1 MNQSSAC
8 VLWCQPDLDYT
19 IVHIF
24 KIRARA
30 ARLTKPKAYGGSG
43 GAGRRYGS
51 RYALAA
57 SAPARPPPPPS
68 PAGAGGGAAAR
79 GPLRPSFSISFG
91 MSFLSTP
98 LSPLCVCVCLYN
110 IMAHT
115 VTTHRD
121 QTQG

>member
-79 GPLRPSFSISFG
+79 GPLRPSFS
-91 MSFLSTP
+91 FLST
-98 LSPLCVCVCLYN
+98 PLCVCVCLYN